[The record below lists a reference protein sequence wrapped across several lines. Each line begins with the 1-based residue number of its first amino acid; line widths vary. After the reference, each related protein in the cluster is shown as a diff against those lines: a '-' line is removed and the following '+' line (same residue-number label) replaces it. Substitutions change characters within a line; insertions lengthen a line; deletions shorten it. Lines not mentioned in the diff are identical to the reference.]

1 MTDIVIDG
9 IPEKARPALME
20 MSDQQKT
27 SFLSEYSRR
36 KRSTGLM
43 MLLAFFF
50 PIQLFFL
57 GRIGL
62 GILFVLTGGGF
73 GVWYVIEWFLTP
85 GRVRKYNQ
93 SLALRI
99 VQDLQTMG

>member
-1 MTDIVIDG
+1 MSDIVIDG

-20 MSDQQKT
+20 MSDTQKA
-27 SFLSEYSRR
+27 SFLSEYDRR

-43 MLLAFFF
+43 ILLAIFF

-57 GRIGL
+57 GRVGL
-62 GILFVLTGGGF
+62 GILFLLTMGGLV
-73 GVWYVIEWFLTP
+73 VWYVIEWFLTP

-93 SLALRI
+93 SLALQI